1 MGIVPTEKHKP
12 LTNMKDYVWLFFG
25 EPKVGKTTL
34 ANQFKDA
41 LFLATEPGTAA
52 MEAAEMKINSW
63 SDFRNAIKAL
73 RKEEHKWDTLVVDT
87 IDNLYEFLV
96 DDVCSENKWTDLSD
110 VGFGKGYKIAR
121 RKLTNAIAAMR
132 QLDMTIVFISH
143 ERREIEVD
151 DNGKRTGTVTL
162 TSALPGS
169 ARKVLHGA
177 VDFILRV
184 ELGDGTE
191 RHIRT
196 APHKNSNEHVECGA
210 RGAVNRPLP
219 ELLDLNYKA
228 LEAAFNASFKA
239 NDQPTTNQEGT
250 LT

>member
-12 LTNMKDYVWLFFG
+12 LTDISDYIWLFFG
-25 EPKVGKTTL
+25 EPKAGKTTL
-34 ANQFKDA
+34 ANQMKNA

-52 MEAAEMKINSW
+52 MEAAEMQITSW
-63 SDFRNAIKAL
+63 SDFRNAVKAL
-73 RKEEHKWDTLVVDT
+73 LKEDHKWETLVVDT
-87 IDNLYEFLV
+87 VDNLYEFLV
-96 DDVCSENKWTDLSD
+96 DDVCSENGWTDLSD
-110 VGFGKGYKIAR
+110 VGFGKGYKLAR
-121 RKLTNAIAAMR
+121 RKLTNAIATLR
-132 QLDMTIVFISH
+132 KLDMTIVFISH

-151 DNGKRTGTVTL
+151 DNGKKSGSVTI

-184 ELGDGTE
+184 EVGEDGS

-196 APHKNSNEHVECGA
+196 TPYKDKEKHIECGA
-210 RGAVNRPLP
+210 RGTIAKPMP

-228 LEAAFNASFKA
+228 LEAAFDASFKQ
-239 NDQPTTNQEGT
+239 DQPAN
-250 LT
+250 